1 MKNIKTLLLLIAV
14 FSTLTGCEAKI
25 NNAKTETYKVWGN
38 CGMCQETIENAVKQK
53 NAAKGKWNKDTK
65 MIIITYDSI
74 NTNAD
79 EILKRIALVGY
90 DNDKFI
96 APDEAYNKR
105 PECCHYER
113 KPLPISQ
120 AETKVEVKENPKTEI
135 IDTPAVLETKT
146 ENQLKIIF
154 EKYYEIKNALVKSDS
169 KTASANANDLV
180 VSINSIKM
188 EDLTSEE
195 HTVWMKVNN
204 MLANDAGLIKANKDI
219 AKQRSAFTT
228 LSKNM
233 YALIKV
239 SKQLTTTYYQHCP
252 MYNNG
257 KGADWLSKE
266 KEIKN
271 PYYGSQMLNC
281 GSVEETIK

>member
-1 MKNIKTLLLLIAV
+1 MKHLKIITLLIAV
-14 FSTLTGCEAKI
+14 FTTLSGCEAKI
-25 NNAKTETYKVWGN
+25 TNAKTETYKVWGN
-38 CGMCQETIENAVKQK
+38 CGMCQETIEKAVKQK
-53 NAAKGKWNKDTK
+53 NIAKGKWNKDTK
-65 MIIITYDSI
+65 MIIISYDSI
-74 NTNAD
+74 KTNSDA
-79 EILKRIALVGY
+79 ILKRIALTGY

-113 KPLPISQ
+113 KSLPISQ
-120 AETKVEVKENPKTEI
+120 SETKVELNENPKTEI
-135 IDTPAVLETKT
+135 INTPAVVETKT

-169 KTASANANDLV
+169 KTASAKANDLIA
-180 VSINSIKM
+180 SINSIKM
-188 EDLTSEE
+188 EDLTTEE
-195 HTVWMKVNN
+195 HTVWMKIKSS
-204 MLANDAGLIKANKDI
+204 LANDAGLIKTNKDI
-219 AKQRSAFTT
+219 AKQRIVFTT

-239 SKQLTTTYYQHCP
+239 SKQQTTTYYQHCP

-281 GSVEETIK
+281 GSLEETIK

>member
-1 MKNIKTLLLLIAV
+1 MKHIKIITLLIALI
-14 FSTLTGCEAKI
+14 SSKLTGCEAKI
-25 NNAKTETYKVWGN
+25 KNTKTETYKVWGN
-38 CGMCQETIENAVKQK
+38 CGMCQETIEKAVKQK
-53 NAAKGKWNKDTK
+53 NTAKGKWNKDTK
-65 MIIITYDSI
+65 MIIISYDSI
-74 NTNAD
+74 KTNSDA
-79 EILKRIALVGY
+79 ILKRIALAGY

-113 KPLPISQ
+113 KSLPISQ
-120 AETKVEVKENPKTEI
+120 SETKVELNENPKTEI
-135 IDTPAVLETKT
+135 INTPAVVETKT

-169 KTASANANDLV
+169 KTASAKANDLV
-180 VSINSIKM
+180 ASINSIKM

-195 HTVWMKVNN
+195 HTVWMKVNT

-239 SKQLTTTYYQHCP
+239 SKQQTTTY
-252 MYNNG
+252 
-257 KGADWLSKE
+257 
-266 KEIKN
+266 
-271 PYYGSQMLNC
+271 
-281 GSVEETIK
+281 